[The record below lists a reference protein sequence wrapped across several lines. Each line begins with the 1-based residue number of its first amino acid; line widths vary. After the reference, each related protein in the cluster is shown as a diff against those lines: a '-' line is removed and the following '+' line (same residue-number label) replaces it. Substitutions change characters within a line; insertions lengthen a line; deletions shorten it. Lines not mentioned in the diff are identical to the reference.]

1 MQIEVANKECLPV
14 LDRCSFYRDQH
25 QLKYRLKLLND
36 IDLIHCHNEPNW
48 TVEVAKDARPD
59 LPLVFDIHDLES
71 ARTAPVEDLLE
82 YERTA
87 IRLAD
92 AYIFPS
98 QGYQAHARKC
108 HNIPDSKPSEVVY
121 SYCNNEL
128 LNLEPRPRIRG
139 VVYEGNVSHT
149 SDMRIAYS
157 DQSYVSEYLKTHNIP
172 FALYG
177 IEDERLMKIY
187 MDFGAMC
194 FPVLPY
200 GSLIE
205 NLSRYDWGYLGHPEP
220 CRKWLDA
227 MPNKLFEYIM
237 AGIPVIC
244 CNAPEAG
251 AFVEQHGLGVSIYSI
266 HEIPEIYEQHTEL
279 RKNVQQKRHEF
290 IMESQVETILDLYRK
305 VLNV

>member
-1 MQIEVANKECLPV
+1 
-14 LDRCSFYRDQH
+14 
-25 QLKYRLKLLND
+25 
-36 IDLIHCHNEPNW
+36 
-48 TVEVAKDARPD
+48 
-59 LPLVFDIHDLES
+59 
-71 ARTAPVEDLLE
+71 
-82 YERTA
+82 
-87 IRLAD
+87 
-92 AYIFPS
+92 
-98 QGYQAHARKC
+98 
-108 HNIPDSKPSEVVY
+108 
-121 SYCNNEL
+121 
-128 LNLEPRPRIRG
+128 
-139 VVYEGNVSHT
+139 
-149 SDMRIAYS
+149 
-157 DQSYVSEYLKTHNIP
+157 
-172 FALYG
+172 
-177 IEDERLMKIY
+177 